1 MAPEAEKTFI
11 PGSAGEWQEVD
22 PGRLKRR
29 VLGYGPELMLVRVW
43 FAAGTSVEAHHHP
56 HLQSSYILKGRFQLR
71 IGEETR
77 ILHPGDAFYVPR
89 NVEHQA
95 TALEE
100 GEILDA
106 FSPAREDF
114 IPGS

>member
-1 MAPEAEKTFI
+1 MVKTFI
-11 PGSAGEWQEVD
+11 PGSAGEWQEVV

-56 HLQSSYILKGRFQLR
+56 HLQSSYVLRGRFRLR

-77 ILHPGDAFYVPR
+77 ILNPGDAFYVPA

-95 TALEE
+95 IALEE

-106 FSPAREDF
+106 FSPYREDF
-114 IPGS
+114 VPGS